1 MNNFTRILFIF
12 LFVVILLPQPAYA
25 YLDPGTGSMVVQIL
39 VACFATVA
47 IFFKSIWATIK
58 GLFVKKTNTES
69 EDEDEE

>member
-1 MNNFTRILFIF
+1 MKSLNLLIILSIIY
-12 LFVVILLPQPAYA
+12 LTIQPSFA

-58 GLFVKKTNTES
+58 GLFIKGTSKS
-69 EDEDEE
+69 SDEDNE